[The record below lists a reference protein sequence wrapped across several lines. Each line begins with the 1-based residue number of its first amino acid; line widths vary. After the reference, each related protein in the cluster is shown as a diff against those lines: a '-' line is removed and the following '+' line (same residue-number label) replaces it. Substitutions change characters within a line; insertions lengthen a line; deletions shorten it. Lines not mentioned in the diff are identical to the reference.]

1 MTEEIISQTFP
12 TEGEVKL
19 TTTLGQ
25 VKNAA
30 EPNSKLS
37 VDTTPLY
44 KDITANA
51 ATSVN
56 NVPAC
61 EGDVEGLHE
70 AGDVPTDLEHD
81 SLSNH
86 GYQEQKPLMKERVIH
101 TLKKKTL
108 EKILVIKSNRKD
120 SRQIK
125 AKQRSCR
132 KHGMLVSA
140 LFTDATAPFDAG
152 YVLVNPIT
160 GEEVKSREETFGM
173 LVIMEGNTRFWAWL
187 EEVKRIKEE
196 KRKSKS
202 NGKAQK
208 EKPFEYTFA
217 YRHITDPKVFKDQY
231 RHINIDNVPTKT
243 KDFARDFMD
252 TEKANKI
259 IAAYAGKIDR
269 GLTPKAAGI
278 ATKGK
283 EVKKADVQSLLAGK
297 VPSVFNDG
305 DTEDIELYQMIFEG
319 VCEGFG
325 IAKEAPI
332 KNKVLKGTFIWH
344 WTAKKMNV
352 TDAGDRF
359 DLAVKVISI
368 FTSMSAHDSE
378 RINNAERTE
387 TQTREQVIHGILD
400 EMYNRNR

>member
-1 MTEEIISQTFP
+1 MENIILKHFGLSENDVVAQALNEEVTAS
-12 TEGEVKL
+12 
-19 TTTLGQ
+19 
-25 VKNAA
+25 AA
-30 EPNSKLS
+30 N
-37 VDTTPLY
+37 
-44 KDITANA
+44 
-51 ATSVN
+51 SVN

-61 EGDVEGLHE
+61 EGEADDLHE
-70 AGDVPTDLEHD
+70 VGGTPADEELD
-81 SLSNH
+81 SSSNH
-86 GYQEQKPLMKERVIH
+86 GEQEQKPLMKERVIH
-101 TLKKKTL
+101 TLKTKTL
-108 EKILVIKSNRKD
+108 GKVLVFKSNRKD

-125 AKQRSCR
+125 AKQKSCH

-140 LFTDATAPFDAG
+140 LFANATAAYDAG

-160 GEEVKSREETFGM
+160 GEKVKNREETFGM

-187 EEVKRIKEE
+187 EEIKRIKEE
-196 KRKSKS
+196 KRKSK
-202 NGKAQK
+202 GKGDAPK

-217 YRHITDPKVFKDQY
+217 YRHITDPKVFKEEY
-231 RHINIDNVPTKT
+231 RHINMDNVPTKT
-243 KDFARDFMD
+243 KDFARDFLD

-269 GLTPKAAGI
+269 GLSPKAAGI

-305 DTEDIELYQMIFEG
+305 HTEDIELYQMIFEG

-325 IAKEAPI
+325 IEKDAPI
-332 KNKVLKGTFIWH
+332 KNKVLKGTFIWN

-368 FTSMSAHDSE
+368 FTSMSAQDSE
-378 RINNAERTE
+378 RINNAEKTE

-400 EMYNRNR
+400 EMYNRNK

>member
-1 MTEEIISQTFP
+1 MSTSLYEMTEMCEKALALN
-12 TEGEVKL
+12 EEV
-19 TTTLGQ
+19 
-25 VKNAA
+25 
-30 EPNSKLS
+30 
-37 VDTTPLY
+37 
-44 KDITANA
+44 TANA

-56 NVPAC
+56 NVPAY
-61 EGDVEGLHE
+61 EGEVEGLHE
-70 AGDVPTDLEHD
+70 AGGAPADEDQDT
-81 SLSNH
+81 SSNH
-86 GYQEQKPLMKERVIH
+86 HDQVQKPLMKERVIF
-101 TLKKKTL
+101 TLKKSTVKKKVL
-108 EKILVIKSNRKD
+108 IINSNRKD
-120 SRQIK
+120 PKQIK
-125 AKQRSCR
+125 AKQKSCR

-140 LFTDATAPFDAG
+140 LFADATAAFDVG

-160 GEEVKSREETFGM
+160 GEEVKNREETFGM

-187 EEVKRIKEE
+187 EEIKRIKEE
-196 KRKSKS
+196 KRKSK
-202 NGKAQK
+202 GKGDAKK

-243 KDFARDFMD
+243 KDFARDFLD

-269 GLTPKAAGI
+269 GLTPKAAGF

-325 IAKEAPI
+325 IEKDAPI
-332 KNKVLKGTFIWH
+332 KNKVLKGTFIWN

-368 FTSMSAHDSE
+368 FTSMSAQDSE
-378 RINNAERTE
+378 RINNAEKTE

-400 EMYNRNR
+400 EMYNRN

>member
-1 MTEEIISQTFP
+1 MNDIIAKHFGLSENDVEAQALNEE
-12 TEGEVKL
+12 V
-19 TTTLGQ
+19 
-25 VKNAA
+25 
-30 EPNSKLS
+30 
-37 VDTTPLY
+37 
-44 KDITANA
+44 TANA

-61 EGDVEGLHE
+61 EGEVDDLHE
-70 AGDVPTDLEHD
+70 AGGAPADEELE
-81 SLSNH
+81 SSSNH
-86 GYQEQKPLMKERVIH
+86 GEQEQKPLMKERVVH

-108 EKILVIKSNRKD
+108 GKVLVIKSNRKD
-120 SRQIK
+120 PKQIK
-125 AKQRSCR
+125 AKQKSCR

-140 LFTDATAPFDAG
+140 LFSDATAAYDAG

-173 LVIMEGNTRFWAWL
+173 MVIMEGNSRFWAWL
-187 EEVKRIKEE
+187 EEIKRIKEE
-196 KRKSKS
+196 KRKSK
-202 NGKAQK
+202 GKGDAKK

-243 KDFARDFMD
+243 KDFARDFLD

-283 EVKKADVQSLLAGK
+283 EVKKADVQALLAGK

-305 DTEDIELYQMIFEG
+305 DTEDIELYQMVFDG

-325 IAKEAPI
+325 IEKDASI

-344 WTAKKMNV
+344 WTAKRIHE
-352 TDAGDRF
+352 AGEDNRIDVADR
-359 DLAVKVISI
+359 VISI
-368 FTSMSAHDSE
+368 FTSMSAQDSE
-378 RINNAERTE
+378 RINNAQKTE

-400 EMYNRNR
+400 EMYNRNK

>member
-1 MTEEIISQTFP
+1 MKTSIYENTEMCVEAQALN
-12 TEGEVKL
+12 EEV
-19 TTTLGQ
+19 
-25 VKNAA
+25 
-30 EPNSKLS
+30 
-37 VDTTPLY
+37 
-44 KDITANA
+44 TANA
-51 ATSVN
+51 DTSVN
-56 NVPAC
+56 YVPAC
-61 EGDVEGLHE
+61 EGEVDDLHE
-70 AGDVPTDLEHD
+70 VGGAPADGELD
-81 SLSNH
+81 SSSNH
-86 GYQEQKPLMKERVIH
+86 GEQEQKPLMKERVVH

-108 EKILVIKSNRKD
+108 GKVFVIKSNRRD
-120 SRQIK
+120 PRQIK

-140 LFTDATAPFDAG
+140 LFADATAAFDAG
-152 YVLVNPIT
+152 YVLFNPIT
-160 GEEVKSREETFGM
+160 GEEVKNREETFGM

-187 EEVKRIKEE
+187 EEIKRIKEE
-196 KRKSKS
+196 KRKSK
-202 NGKAQK
+202 GKGDAKK

-231 RHINIDNVPTKT
+231 RHINLDNVPTKT
-243 KDFARDFMD
+243 KELARDFMD

-259 IAAYAGKIDR
+259 ISAYAGKIDR

-325 IAKEAPI
+325 IEKDAPI
-332 KNKVLKGTFIWH
+332 KNKVLKSTFIWN

-368 FTSMSAHDSE
+368 FTSMSAQDSE
-378 RINNAERTE
+378 RINNAEKTE

-400 EMYNRNR
+400 EMYNRNK

>member
-1 MTEEIISQTFP
+1 MTDLINKHFGLSENDVEVQALNEE
-12 TEGEVKL
+12 
-19 TTTLGQ
+19 
-25 VKNAA
+25 A
-30 EPNSKLS
+30 
-37 VDTTPLY
+37 
-44 KDITANA
+44 TANA
-51 ATSVN
+51 ATCVN

-61 EGDVEGLHE
+61 EGEVDALHE
-70 AGDVPTDLEHD
+70 AGDAPAHEELD
-81 SLSNH
+81 SSSNL
-86 GYQEQKPLMKERVIH
+86 GEQEQKPLMKERVIH

-108 EKILVIKSNRKD
+108 GKVLVIKSNRKD

-140 LFTDATAPFDAG
+140 LFADATAAYDAG

-160 GEEVKSREETFGM
+160 GKEVKSREETFGM

-196 KRKSKS
+196 KRKSK
-202 NGKAQK
+202 GKGDAKK

-217 YRHITDPKVFKDQY
+217 YRHITDPQVFKDQY

-243 KDFARDFMD
+243 KDFARDFLD

-269 GLTPKAAGI
+269 GLSPKAAGF

-283 EVKKADVQSLLAGK
+283 EVKKADVQALLAGK

-305 DTEDIELYQMIFEG
+305 DTEDIELYQMVFDG

-325 IAKEAPI
+325 IEKDAPI

-344 WTAKKMNV
+344 WTAKKIHEA
-352 TDAGDRF
+352 DDDCRF
-359 DLAVKVISI
+359 DVANKVINM
-368 FTSMSAHDSE
+368 FTGLSALDSE
-378 RINNAERTE
+378 RINNAEKTE

-400 EMYNRNR
+400 EMYNKNNK

>member
-1 MTEEIISQTFP
+1 MNEIIAKHFGLSENDVEAQAP
-12 TEGEVKL
+12 NEEV
-19 TTTLGQ
+19 
-25 VKNAA
+25 
-30 EPNSKLS
+30 
-37 VDTTPLY
+37 
-44 KDITANA
+44 TANA

-61 EGDVEGLHE
+61 EGEVDDLHE
-70 AGDVPTDLEHD
+70 AGGTPADEELD
-81 SLSNH
+81 SSSNL
-86 GYQEQKPLMKERVIH
+86 GEQEQKPLMKERVVH

-108 EKILVIKSNRKD
+108 SKVLVIKSNRKD

-125 AKQRSCR
+125 AKQRSCL

-140 LFTDATAPFDAG
+140 LFADATAAFDAG

-160 GEEVKSREETFGM
+160 GEVVKNREETFGK

-187 EEVKRIKEE
+187 AEVERIKEE
-196 KRKSKS
+196 KRKSK
-202 NGKAQK
+202 GKGESK
-208 EKPFEYTFA
+208 TEKPFEYTFT
-217 YRHITDPKVFKDQY
+217 YRHITDPQVFKDQY

-243 KDFARDFMD
+243 KDFARDFLD

-269 GLTPKAAGI
+269 GLTPKAAGF

-305 DTEDIELYQMIFEG
+305 DTEDIELYQMIFDG

-325 IAKEAPI
+325 IEKDAPI
-332 KNKVLKGTFIWH
+332 KNKVLKGTFIWR
-344 WTAKKMNV
+344 WTAKKIHE
-352 TDAGDRF
+352 TDEDNRIDVADR
-359 DLAVKVISI
+359 VINM
-368 FTSMSAHDSE
+368 FTSMSAQESE
-378 RINNAERTE
+378 RINNAEKTE
-387 TQTREQVIHGILD
+387 AQTREQVIHGILD
-400 EMYNRNR
+400 EMYNRNK

>member
-1 MTEEIISQTFP
+1 MEKWNFDQSEINVEAQALNK
-12 TEGEVKL
+12 EV
-19 TTTLGQ
+19 
-25 VKNAA
+25 V
-30 EPNSKLS
+30 
-37 VDTTPLY
+37 
-44 KDITANA
+44 ANA

-56 NVPAC
+56 YVPAC
-61 EGDVEGLHE
+61 EGE
-70 AGDVPTDLEHD
+70 AGDLLETGGAPAD
-81 SLSNH
+81 EELNSSSNH
-86 GYQEQKPLMKERVIH
+86 GGQEQKPLMKERVVH

-108 EKILVIKSNRKD
+108 SKVLVIKSNRKD

-125 AKQRSCR
+125 AKQRSCL

-140 LFTDATAPFDAG
+140 LFADATAAFDAG

-160 GEEVKSREETFGM
+160 GEVVKNREETFGK

-187 EEVKRIKEE
+187 AEVERIKEE
-196 KRKSKS
+196 KRKSK
-202 NGKAQK
+202 GKGESK
-208 EKPFEYTFA
+208 TEKPFEYTFT
-217 YRHITDPKVFKDQY
+217 YRHITDPQVFKDQY

-243 KDFARDFMD
+243 KDFARDFLD

-269 GLTPKAAGI
+269 GLTPKAAGF

-297 VPSVFNDG
+297 LPGIFNDG
-305 DTEDIELYQMIFEG
+305 DTEDIELYQMVFDG

-325 IAKEAPI
+325 IEKDAPI

-344 WTAKKMNV
+344 WTAKKIHEA
-352 TDAGDRF
+352 DDDCRF
-359 DLAVKVISI
+359 DVANKVINM
-368 FTSMSAHDSE
+368 FTGMSAQDSE
-378 RINNAERTE
+378 LINNAEKSE

-400 EMYNRNR
+400 EMYNKNNK

>member
-1 MTEEIISQTFP
+1 MEKWNFDQSEINVEAQALNK
-12 TEGEVKL
+12 EV
-19 TTTLGQ
+19 
-25 VKNAA
+25 V
-30 EPNSKLS
+30 
-37 VDTTPLY
+37 
-44 KDITANA
+44 ANA

-61 EGDVEGLHE
+61 EGE
-70 AGDVPTDLEHD
+70 AGDLLETGGAPAD
-81 SLSNH
+81 EELNSSSNH
-86 GYQEQKPLMKERVIH
+86 GGQEQKPLMKERVVH

-108 EKILVIKSNRKD
+108 SKVLVIKSNRKD

-125 AKQRSCR
+125 AKQRSCL

-140 LFTDATAPFDAG
+140 LFADATAAFDAG

-160 GEEVKSREETFGM
+160 GEVVKNREETFGK

-187 EEVKRIKEE
+187 AEVERIKEE
-196 KRKSKS
+196 KRKSK
-202 NGKAQK
+202 GKGESK
-208 EKPFEYTFA
+208 TEKPFEYTFT
-217 YRHITDPKVFKDQY
+217 YRHITDPQVFKDQY

-243 KDFARDFMD
+243 KDFARDFLD

-269 GLTPKAAGI
+269 GLTPKAAGF

-297 VPSVFNDG
+297 LPGIFNDG
-305 DTEDIELYQMIFEG
+305 DTEDIELYQMVFDG

-325 IAKEAPI
+325 IEKDAPI

-344 WTAKKMNV
+344 WTAKKIHEA
-352 TDAGDRF
+352 DDDCRF
-359 DLAVKVISI
+359 DVANKVINM
-368 FTSMSAHDSE
+368 FTGMSAQDSE
-378 RINNAERTE
+378 RINNAEKSE

-400 EMYNRNR
+400 EMYNKNNK

>member
-1 MTEEIISQTFP
+1 MNDIIAKHFGLTENNVEAQALN
-12 TEGEVKL
+12 EEV
-19 TTTLGQ
+19 
-25 VKNAA
+25 
-30 EPNSKLS
+30 
-37 VDTTPLY
+37 
-44 KDITANA
+44 TANA

-61 EGDVEGLHE
+61 EGEVEDLEE
-70 AGDVPTDLEHD
+70 AGGVPADEELE
-81 SLSNH
+81 SSSNH
-86 GYQEQKPLMKERVIH
+86 GEKEQKPLMKERVVH

-108 EKILVIKSNRKD
+108 GKVLVIKSNRKD
-120 SRQIK
+120 PKQIK
-125 AKQRSCR
+125 AKQKSCR

-140 LFTDATAPFDAG
+140 LFVDATAAYDAG

-160 GEEVKSREETFGM
+160 GEEVKNREETFGM

-187 EEVKRIKEE
+187 EEIKRIKEE
-196 KRKSKS
+196 KRKSK
-202 NGKAQK
+202 GKGDAKK

-243 KDFARDFMD
+243 KDFARDFLD

-305 DTEDIELYQMIFEG
+305 DTEDIELYQMVFDG

-325 IAKEAPI
+325 IEKDAPI

-368 FTSMSAHDSE
+368 FTGMSAQESE
-378 RINNAERTE
+378 RINNAEKTE
-387 TQTREQVIHGILD
+387 TQTREQVIHGILE
-400 EMYNRNR
+400 EMYNRNK

>member
-1 MTEEIISQTFP
+1 MNKIIAKHFGLSENNVEAQALNEE
-12 TEGEVKL
+12 V
-19 TTTLGQ
+19 
-25 VKNAA
+25 
-30 EPNSKLS
+30 
-37 VDTTPLY
+37 
-44 KDITANA
+44 TANA

-61 EGDVEGLHE
+61 EGEVENPDE
-70 AGDVPTDLEHD
+70 AGGAPADEELD
-81 SLSNH
+81 SSSNH
-86 GYQEQKPLMKERVIH
+86 GEQEQKPLMKERVVH

-108 EKILVIKSNRKD
+108 GKVLFIKSNRKD
-120 SRQIK
+120 PKQIK
-125 AKQRSCR
+125 AKQKSCR

-140 LFTDATAPFDAG
+140 LLCDATAAYDAG

-160 GEEVKSREETFGM
+160 GEEVKNREETFGM
-173 LVIMEGNTRFWAWL
+173 LVIMEGNSRFWAWL
-187 EEVKRIKEE
+187 EEIKRIKEE
-196 KRKSKS
+196 KRKSK
-202 NGKAQK
+202 GKGESK
-208 EKPFEYTFA
+208 TEKPFEYTFT
-217 YRHITDPKVFKDQY
+217 YRHITDPQVFKDQY
-231 RHINIDNVPTKT
+231 RHINMDNVPTKT
-243 KDFARDFMD
+243 KDFARDFLD

-305 DTEDIELYQMIFEG
+305 DTEYIELYQMIFEG

-325 IAKEAPI
+325 IEKDAPI
-332 KNKVLKGTFIWH
+332 KNKVLKGTFIWN

-359 DLAVKVISI
+359 DLAVKIISI
-368 FTSMSAHDSE
+368 FTSMSAQDSE
-378 RINNAERTE
+378 RINNADKTE
-387 TQTREQVIHGILD
+387 TQTREQVIHDILD
-400 EMYNRNR
+400 EMYNRNK

>member
-1 MTEEIISQTFP
+1 MEKWNFDQSEINVEAQALNKEI
-12 TEGEVKL
+12 V
-19 TTTLGQ
+19 
-25 VKNAA
+25 
-30 EPNSKLS
+30 
-37 VDTTPLY
+37 
-44 KDITANA
+44 ANA

-56 NVPAC
+56 YVPAC
-61 EGDVEGLHE
+61 EGE
-70 AGDVPTDLEHD
+70 AGDLLETGGAPAD
-81 SLSNH
+81 EELNSSSNH
-86 GYQEQKPLMKERVIH
+86 GGQEQKPLMKERVVH

-108 EKILVIKSNRKD
+108 SKVLVIKSNRKD

-125 AKQRSCR
+125 AKQRSCL

-140 LFTDATAPFDAG
+140 LFADATAAFDAG

-160 GEEVKSREETFGM
+160 GEVVKNREETFGK

-187 EEVKRIKEE
+187 AEVERIKEE

-202 NGKAQK
+202 KGKGESK
-208 EKPFEYTFA
+208 TEKPFEYTFT
-217 YRHITDPKVFKDQY
+217 YRHITDPQVFKDQY

-243 KDFARDFMD
+243 KDFARDFLD

-269 GLTPKAAGI
+269 GLTPKAAGF

-297 VPSVFNDG
+297 LPGIFNDG
-305 DTEDIELYQMIFEG
+305 DTEDIELYQMVFDG

-325 IAKEAPI
+325 IEKDAHI

-344 WTAKKMNV
+344 WTAKKIHEA
-352 TDAGDRF
+352 DDDCRF
-359 DLAVKVISI
+359 DVANKVINM
-368 FTSMSAHDSE
+368 FTGMSAQDSE
-378 RINNAERTE
+378 RINNAEKTE

-400 EMYNRNR
+400 EMYNKNNK

>member
-1 MTEEIISQTFP
+1 MEKCNFDQSEINVEAQALN
-12 TEGEVKL
+12 EKV
-19 TTTLGQ
+19 
-25 VKNAA
+25 
-30 EPNSKLS
+30 
-37 VDTTPLY
+37 
-44 KDITANA
+44 TANA

-61 EGDVEGLHE
+61 EGKVGDLQE
-70 AGDVPTDLEHD
+70 AGGAPADEELD
-81 SLSNH
+81 SSSNL
-86 GYQEQKPLMKERVIH
+86 GEQEQKPLMKERVVH

-108 EKILVIKSNRKD
+108 SKVLVIKSNRKD

-125 AKQRSCR
+125 AKQRSCL

-140 LFTDATAPFDAG
+140 LFADATAAFDAG
-152 YVLVNPIT
+152 YVLFNPIT
-160 GEEVKSREETFGM
+160 GEVVKNREETFGK

-187 EEVKRIKEE
+187 AEVERIKEE
-196 KRKSKS
+196 KRKSK
-202 NGKAQK
+202 GKSESK
-208 EKPFEYTFA
+208 TEKPFEYTFT
-217 YRHITDPKVFKDQY
+217 YRHITDPQVFKDQY

-243 KDFARDFMD
+243 KDFARDFLD

-269 GLTPKAAGI
+269 GLTPKAAGF

-283 EVKKADVQSLLAGK
+283 EVKKADVQALLAGK
-297 VPSVFNDG
+297 VPSIFNDG

-325 IAKEAPI
+325 IEKDAPI
-332 KNKVLKGTFIWH
+332 KNKVLKGTFIWN

-368 FTSMSAHDSE
+368 FTSMSAQDSE
-378 RINNAERTE
+378 RINNAEKTE
-387 TQTREQVIHGILD
+387 TQTREQVIHGILE
-400 EMYNRNR
+400 EMYNRNK

>member
-1 MTEEIISQTFP
+1 MKELISKHFGLTEEDVEAQALN
-12 TEGEVKL
+12 EEV
-19 TTTLGQ
+19 
-25 VKNAA
+25 
-30 EPNSKLS
+30 
-37 VDTTPLY
+37 
-44 KDITANA
+44 TANA
-51 ATSVN
+51 ATCVN

-61 EGDVEGLHE
+61 EGEVDALHE
-70 AGDVPTDLEHD
+70 AGDAPAHEELD
-81 SLSNH
+81 SSSNL
-86 GYQEQKPLMKERVIH
+86 GEQEQKPLMKERVVH

-108 EKILVIKSNRKD
+108 SKVFVIKSNRRD
-120 SRQIK
+120 PRQIK
-125 AKQRSCR
+125 AKQKSCR

-140 LFTDATAPFDAG
+140 LFADATAAFDAG

-160 GEEVKSREETFGM
+160 GEVVKNREETFGK

-187 EEVKRIKEE
+187 AEVERIKEE
-196 KRKSKS
+196 KRKSK
-202 NGKAQK
+202 GKGESK
-208 EKPFEYTFA
+208 TEKPFEYTFT
-217 YRHITDPKVFKDQY
+217 YRHITDPQVFKDQY

-243 KDFARDFMD
+243 KDFARDFLD

-283 EVKKADVQSLLAGK
+283 EVKKADVQALLAGK

-325 IAKEAPI
+325 IEKDAPI

-344 WTAKKMNV
+344 WTAKRIHEADEDSRIDV
-352 TDAGDRF
+352 AD
-359 DLAVKVISI
+359 KVINM
-368 FTSMSAHDSE
+368 FTGMSAQDSE
-378 RINNAERTE
+378 RINNAEKTE
-387 TQTREQVIHGILD
+387 SQNREQVIHGILD
-400 EMYNRNR
+400 EMYNRNKL

>member
-1 MTEEIISQTFP
+1 MEKCNFDQSEINVEAQALNEE
-12 TEGEVKL
+12 V
-19 TTTLGQ
+19 
-25 VKNAA
+25 
-30 EPNSKLS
+30 
-37 VDTTPLY
+37 
-44 KDITANA
+44 TANA

-61 EGDVEGLHE
+61 EGEVDDLHE
-70 AGDVPTDLEHD
+70 AGGAPADEELD
-81 SLSNH
+81 SSFNH
-86 GYQEQKPLMKERVIH
+86 GEQEQKPLMKVRVVH

-108 EKILVIKSNRKD
+108 GKVFVIKSNRRD
-120 SRQIK
+120 SKQIK
-125 AKQRSCR
+125 AKQKSCR

-140 LFTDATAPFDAG
+140 LFSDATAAYDAG

-160 GEEVKSREETFGM
+160 GEVVKNREETFGK

-187 EEVKRIKEE
+187 AEVERIKEE
-196 KRKSKS
+196 KRKSK
-202 NGKAQK
+202 GKGESK
-208 EKPFEYTFA
+208 TEKPFEYTFT
-217 YRHITDPKVFKDQY
+217 YRHITDPQVFKDQY

-243 KDFARDFMD
+243 KDFARDFLD

-269 GLTPKAAGI
+269 GLTPKAAGF

-297 VPSVFNDG
+297 LPGIFNDG
-305 DTEDIELYQMIFEG
+305 DTEDIELYQMVFDG

-325 IAKEAPI
+325 IEKDAPI

-344 WTAKKMNV
+344 WTAKRIHKADEDSRIDV
-352 TDAGDRF
+352 AD
-359 DLAVKVISI
+359 KVINM
-368 FTSMSAHDSE
+368 FTGMSAQDSE
-378 RINNAERTE
+378 RINNTEKTE

-400 EMYNRNR
+400 EMYNRNK

>member
-1 MTEEIISQTFP
+1 MKHLRINENDFEAQALNEE
-12 TEGEVKL
+12 V
-19 TTTLGQ
+19 
-25 VKNAA
+25 
-30 EPNSKLS
+30 
-37 VDTTPLY
+37 
-44 KDITANA
+44 TAIA

-61 EGDVEGLHE
+61 EGEVDDLHE
-70 AGDVPTDLEHD
+70 AGGTPADEELD
-81 SLSNH
+81 SSSNL
-86 GYQEQKPLMKERVIH
+86 GEQEQKPLMKERVVH

-108 EKILVIKSNRKD
+108 SKVLVIKSNRKD

-125 AKQRSCR
+125 AKQRSCL

-140 LFTDATAPFDAG
+140 LFADATAAFDAG

-160 GEEVKSREETFGM
+160 GEVVKNREETFGK
-173 LVIMEGNTRFWAWL
+173 LVIMEGNNRFWAWL
-187 EEVKRIKEE
+187 AEVERIKEE
-196 KRKSKS
+196 KRKSK
-202 NGKAQK
+202 GKGESKA
-208 EKPFEYTFA
+208 EKPFEYTFT
-217 YRHITDPKVFKDQY
+217 YRHITDPQVFKDQY

-243 KDFARDFMD
+243 KDFARDFLD

-269 GLTPKAAGI
+269 GLTPKAAGF

-305 DTEDIELYQMIFEG
+305 DTEDIELYQMVFDG

-325 IAKEAPI
+325 IEKDAPI

-344 WTAKKMNV
+344 WTAKKIHEDDGNKRIDV
-352 TDAGDRF
+352 AD
-359 DLAVKVISI
+359 KVINM
-368 FTSMSAHDSE
+368 FTGMSAQDSE
-378 RINNAERTE
+378 RINNAEKTE

-400 EMYNRNR
+400 EMYNRDK

>member
-1 MTEEIISQTFP
+1 MNEIIAKHFGLSENDVEAQAP
-12 TEGEVKL
+12 NEEV
-19 TTTLGQ
+19 
-25 VKNAA
+25 
-30 EPNSKLS
+30 
-37 VDTTPLY
+37 
-44 KDITANA
+44 TANA

-61 EGDVEGLHE
+61 EGEVDDLHE
-70 AGDVPTDLEHD
+70 AGGTPANEELD
-81 SLSNH
+81 SSSNL
-86 GYQEQKPLMKERVIH
+86 GEQEQKPLMKERVVH

-108 EKILVIKSNRKD
+108 SKVLVIKSNRKD

-125 AKQRSCR
+125 AKQRSCL

-140 LFTDATAPFDAG
+140 LFADATAAFDAG

-160 GEEVKSREETFGM
+160 GEVVKNREETFGK
-173 LVIMEGNTRFWAWL
+173 LVIMEGNNRFWAWL
-187 EEVKRIKEE
+187 AEVERIKEE
-196 KRKSKS
+196 KRKSK
-202 NGKAQK
+202 GKGESK
-208 EKPFEYTFA
+208 TEKPFEYTFT
-217 YRHITDPKVFKDQY
+217 YRHITDPQVFKDQY

-243 KDFARDFMD
+243 KDFARDFLD

-283 EVKKADVQSLLAGK
+283 EVKKADVQALLAGK

-305 DTEDIELYQMIFEG
+305 DTEDIELYQMVFDG

-325 IAKEAPI
+325 IEKDAPI

-344 WTAKKMNV
+344 WTAKRIHEADEDSRIDV
-352 TDAGDRF
+352 AD
-359 DLAVKVISI
+359 KVINM
-368 FTSMSAHDSE
+368 FTGMSAQDSE
-378 RINNAERTE
+378 RINNAEKTE
-387 TQTREQVIHGILD
+387 TQTREQVIHRILD
-400 EMYNRNR
+400 EMYNRDK

>member
-1 MTEEIISQTFP
+1 MSEIINKHFGLTEEDVEAQALN
-12 TEGEVKL
+12 EEV
-19 TTTLGQ
+19 
-25 VKNAA
+25 
-30 EPNSKLS
+30 
-37 VDTTPLY
+37 
-44 KDITANA
+44 TANA
-51 ATSVN
+51 AMSVN

-61 EGDVEGLHE
+61 EGKVEDLHE
-70 AGDVPTDLEHD
+70 AGGAPADEELD
-81 SLSNH
+81 SSSNH
-86 GYQEQKPLMKERVIH
+86 EEQEQKPLMKERVVH

-108 EKILVIKSNRKD
+108 GKVLVIKSNRRD
-120 SRQIK
+120 PRQIK

-140 LFTDATAPFDAG
+140 LFADAT
-152 YVLVNPIT
+152 
-160 GEEVKSREETFGM
+160 TFGK

-187 EEVKRIKEE
+187 AEVERIKEE
-196 KRKSKS
+196 KRKSK
-202 NGKAQK
+202 GKGDAKK

-231 RHINIDNVPTKT
+231 RHINLDNVPTKT
-243 KDFARDFMD
+243 KELARDFMD

-259 IAAYAGKIDR
+259 ISAYAGKIDR

-297 VPSVFNDG
+297 APSVFNDG

-325 IAKEAPI
+325 IEKDAPI
-332 KNKVLKGTFIWH
+332 KNKVLKGTFIWN

-368 FTSMSAHDSE
+368 FTSMSAQDSE
-378 RINNAERTE
+378 RINNAEKTE

-400 EMYNRNR
+400 EMYNRNK